1 MHAVN
6 RSVPSRTVLVVP
18 SRSTLRWRPTG
29 VQSVPRGCA
38 RACDTFSRFLTL
50 RLVSVMRMRCTY

>member
-6 RSVPSRTVLVVP
+6 RSARALIVLYRRAVHCDGGRQACSPSH
-18 SRSTLRWRPTG
+18 G
-29 VQSVPRGCA
+29 GCA